1 MTEFTHGENCL
12 QRLGRLNRFAEYS
25 DSCEYTI
32 AIPDSLAAGGKQ
44 QSQCARFLN
53 RLHSLQSAKAWLK
66 FLQDK
71 LEDKDSITLTE
82 LYEIYQDYYRDSVS
96 LKAVEQD
103 FIQALKNSVTV
114 LDNKLMDPVRI
125 ALKKNATVK
134 IKKHSLR
141 GDNRFVQMAECLI
154 EGQGKLNFAEQY
166 EPKTAGELTASVD
179 EIIGYDDSKQN
190 LLSFMVKKHHNIIEG
205 VKKSYNDKVLLNEAR
220 DPEKPIFL
228 SYTPADLKKV
238 EAQPHPYAIY
248 YAQGTN
254 QPIGAISIQ
263 KLKLEE

>member
-1 MTEFTHGENCL
+1 
-12 QRLGRLNRFAEYS
+12 
-25 DSCEYTI
+25 
-32 AIPDSLAAGGKQ
+32 
-44 QSQCARFLN
+44 
-53 RLHSLQSAKAWLK
+53 
-66 FLQDK
+66 LQDK
-71 LEDKDSITLTE
+71 LEDKDSITLSE
-82 LYEIYQDYYRDSVS
+82 LYEIYQDFYRDSVS

-125 ALKKNATVK
+125 ALKKNTTVK

-141 GDNRFVQMAECLI
+141 GDNRFVQMAECSI
-154 EGQGKLNFAEQY
+154 DAQGRLSFSDQY

-179 EIIGYDDSKQN
+179 EIMGFEDSKQN
-190 LLSFMVKKHHNIIEG
+190 LLSFMAKKHHNIVEG

-248 YAQGTN
+248 YAQGIN

-263 KLKLEE
+263 KLKFEE